1 MREELSVRVNE
12 RVNERD
18 RERARE
24 RKRGLR
30 LRRHPLGTRYRC
42 IVARHS
48 LMPKRLHNMAA
59 TRFCSKIINLLTG
72 ISEGLTPH
80 SLTHSL
86 TLFWDTRGTLL
97 MATPTNIQAHSPPT
111 RAMSAHTTALNLN
124 QITARAEML
133 PAKIMNRD

>member
-1 MREELSVRVNE
+1 MREELSGRVNE

-24 RKRGLR
+24 RKKGLR

-72 ISEGLTPH
+72 ISGGLTPH
-80 SLTHSL
+80 SLTHFVLGYQRHTPYADPNQHPS
-86 TLFWDTRGTLL
+86 TL
-97 MATPTNIQAHSPPT
+97 PPT
-111 RAMSAHTTALNLN
+111 RAMSAHTTALNPN
-124 QITARAEML
+124 QITERAETL